1 MRNYFWHYKSP
12 RGEKGGAVHQES
24 ELVEVVVGD
33 EKEPR
38 LDIRLQKVI
47 QRTLYRILRQQTNL
61 RQQTIKRA
69 NSKSGQPW
77 KSTNPIKRQ
86 PLKAATL

>member
-1 MRNYFWHYKSP
+1 MY
-12 RGEKGGAVHQES
+12 QES

-61 RQQTIKRA
+61 TTNHIKGQLQKRPTLEVDQPYKA
-69 NSKSGQPW
+69 TNPKSGN
-77 KSTNPIKRQ
+77 SLRRHIH
-86 PLKAATL
+86 

>member
-1 MRNYFWHYKSP
+1 MY
-12 RGEKGGAVHQES
+12 QES

-61 RQQTIKRA
+61 RQQTI
-69 NSKSGQPW
+69 
-77 KSTNPIKRQ
+77 
-86 PLKAATL
+86 